1 MRPDD
6 PALGPRVITIGC
18 VNFESVPRDKASTL
32 HKMDAVIADAAARRC
47 DLVIFPELALNSW
60 GSCADCAAAHEPCA
74 WHRGQA
80 EAADGPAARDVTA
93 MAADHGVHV
102 I

>member
-6 PALGPRVITIGC
+6 PALGPRTITIGC
-18 VNFESVPRDKASTL
+18 ANFESVPRDKTATL
-32 HKMDAVIADAAARRC
+32 QKMEAVIAQAATRHC

-60 GSCADCAAAHEPCA
+60 GSCTDCADAHAPCA

-80 EAADGPAARDVTA
+80 EPADGPAGRDVVA
-93 MAADHGVHV
+93 MADG
-102 I
+102 